1 MIAEELTTPTQIAAD
16 LRSEAEYVRDI
27 RTWEAQ
33 KRHERLIWETMEAE
47 AMRRIDRLEAE

>member
-1 MIAEELTTPTQIAAD
+1 MIAEE
-16 LRSEAEYVRDI
+16 
-27 RTWEAQ
+27 Q